1 MKNLLISIAILALL
15 VFLFSY
21 FGTIET
27 EPEKEPSGGIP
38 VKQGSG
44 MTIIDG
50 GNDLVIYEQ
59 SPTPQVKKSNIE
71 IAYEIIN
78 LGTWGNGA
86 ERKQK
91 LTAAGYNYKAIQAIV
106 NDLLS

>member
-21 FGTIET
+21 FGQIET

-38 VKQGSG
+38 AKPGYG
-44 MTIIDG
+44 MSIIDDC
-50 GNDLVIYEQ
+50 DLVIYEQ
-59 SPTPQVKKSNIE
+59 APTPQVKKSNIE

-91 LTAAGYNYKAIQAIV
+91 LTAEGYNYKAIQAIV